1 VLLVNGEHDLP
12 EFLELADQ
20 LAGALPDA
28 ERARIDEAGG
38 FPLWEFPDRV
48 NARVRRFLD
57 RVG

>member
-1 VLLVNGEHDLP
+1 
-12 EFLELADQ
+12 
-20 LAGALPDA
+20 LPDA
-28 ERARIDEAGG
+28 ERARIEEAGG